1 MRNMRGIIKQWAAP
15 LMCGFF
21 IFILFKFVFF
31 IGYVPTESMEPTIKA
46 GSCIFG
52 YRLTSEIRHGDIV
65 VFNSDG
71 FMLVKRVAAI
81 PGDVIYISDIGGI
94 ISINQELPDTAMI
107 LTVPYGC
114 YFMLGDNA
122 ENSFDSRFW
131 ENPFIQKTQIIAKV
145 CKK

>member
-1 MRNMRGIIKQWAAP
+1 MRNIKTIIKQWAAP
-15 LMCGFF
+15 ALCGFF

-31 IGYVPTESMEPTIKA
+31 IGYVPTESMEPTIKS

-52 YRLTSEIRHGDIV
+52 HRITGEIQRGDIV
-65 VFNSDG
+65 VFSSDG

-81 PGDVIYISDIGGI
+81 PGDMIYIDDTRGI
-94 ISINQELPDTAMI
+94 ISVNQELPDAAMI
-107 LTVPYGC
+107 LTIPYGC